1 MLAKA
6 RRDKQTGWEWGWRRV
21 GANGCPVSRGF
32 LCSNEDV
39 LRLRPMSTLKILNHT
54 LYINFYLNHFAI
66 INLFFKS
73 TNEIKGNLG

>member
-39 LRLRPMSTLKILNHT
+39 LSKTESGK
-54 LYINFYLNHFAI
+54 YL
-66 INLFFKS
+66 
-73 TNEIKGNLG
+73 